1 MQALKLGD
9 FVFEHDD
16 LPESIPLGGEQ
27 KISVFQYPGGHK
39 EVQVFG
45 AHDSNPS
52 WSGTFNYQNAIAK
65 VRVLDKMYRSGNVY
79 TLQIGSLSP
88 RYGVI
93 KSFKWVYKNDF
104 AIEYTIELEL
114 APQTSL
120 LASQNVSSSG
130 ASNTT
135 SSAATTP
142 QKTYTVIYGDTLV
155 GIAKKFYGDQ
165 SQYRKIA
172 TANNIKNPDLIT
184 VGTKLTIP

>member
-9 FVFEHDD
+9 FVFERDD

-27 KISVFQYPGGHK
+27 TLAVFQYPGGPK

-52 WSGTFNYQNAIAK
+52 WNGTFNYTNAIAK
-65 VRVLDKMYRSGNVY
+65 VRVLDKMYRSGSVY

-93 KSFKWVYKNDF
+93 KKFDWVYKSPVEID
-104 AIEYTIELEL
+104 YTIELEL

-120 LASQNVSSSG
+120 LASQNVSSGG
-130 ASNTT
+130 ASKTT
-135 SSAATTP
+135 TSAATTP
-142 QKTYTVIYGDTLV
+142 QKTYTVVSGDSLWS
-155 GIAKKFYGDQ
+155 IAQKFYGDG
-165 SQYRKIA
+165 SQYKKIA
-172 TANNIKNPDLIT
+172 TANNIKNVDSIT
-184 VGTKLTIP
+184 VGASLIIP